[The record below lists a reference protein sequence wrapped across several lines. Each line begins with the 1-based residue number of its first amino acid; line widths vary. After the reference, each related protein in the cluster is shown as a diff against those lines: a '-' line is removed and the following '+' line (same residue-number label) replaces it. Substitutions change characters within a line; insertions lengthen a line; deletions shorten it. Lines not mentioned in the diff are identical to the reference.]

1 MSQVGGVAGDIVQ
14 DNRAAELPESGL
26 PEIGAR
32 LDRLGSSR
40 TMWTLIVLLCAG
52 GFFDA
57 YMLSSGSNI
66 APSLVHNGI
75 LKATTEGFFSLKGY
89 AGFTGATFMGMLL
102 ANAFISVLADK
113 FGRRTVF
120 TFGLVWFSLCGA
132 VMAFQNT
139 SGALIFWRFMMA
151 IGMGLEVITIDSYL
165 SELIP
170 KMARGRAFV
179 VNNSIHSTGQPMAAL
194 MAFLLVPQMFLG
206 LEGWRWVVLVGA
218 LGAIVVWPLRLFI
231 PESPRWL
238 AAHGRLAAADRIVSN
253 LEQRVEREIGR
264 PLPPPLPVTHRPPH
278 VVGRYAQIFGREY
291 LGRTV
296 MLSVVHVLQG
306 IGLYGFINWMPTF
319 LVHRGVSISH
329 SLGYTFG
336 MALVAPLG
344 PLLCLSFADRV
355 ERKWQIVGAALAVA
369 AAGLAFSYFRSP
381 YVIVPIGGFE
391 LLSAAI
397 LSYNF
402 HAYQAELFPTRIRVQ
417 AVGFVYSWAR
427 ISATFSGFL
436 IAFILG
442 HYGVSW
448 VFLLIAG
455 SMALVA
461 LFIGVMGPPSK
472 NRSLEVLSP

>member
-1 MSQVGGVAGDIVQ
+1 MMSTSQVSGTVVEAS
-14 DNRAAELPESGL
+14 AEGTDVGL

-40 TMWTLIVLLCAG
+40 TVWTLIVLLCTG

-66 APSLVHNGI
+66 APSLVHSGI
-75 LKATTEGFFSLKGY
+75 LKATTESFFSLKGY

-102 ANAFISVLADK
+102 ANAFISILADK

-120 TFGLVWFSLCGA
+120 TFGLVWFSLCGLI
-132 VMAFQNT
+132 MALQT
-139 SGALIFWRFMMA
+139 VASGLIFWRFMMA

-170 KMARGRAFV
+170 KASRGRAFV
-179 VNNSIHSTGQPMAAL
+179 INNSIHSSGQPMAAL
-194 MAFLLVPQMFLG
+194 MAFLLVPQAFLG
-206 LEGWRWVVLVGA
+206 LEGWRWVVLIGT

-231 PESPRWL
+231 PESARWL
-238 AAHGRLAAADRIVSN
+238 AAHGRLAEADKIVST
-253 LEQRVEREIGR
+253 LERRVERETGR
-264 PLPPPLPVTHRPPH
+264 PLPPPRPVTHRPPH
-278 VVGRYAQIFGREY
+278 TVGRYSQIFGREY
-291 LGRTV
+291 RGRTL
-296 MLSVVHVLQG
+296 MLSIFHVLQG

-344 PLLCLSFADRV
+344 PLMCLTFADRI
-355 ERKWQIVGAALAVA
+355 ERKWQIVWSALAIA
-369 AAGLAFSYFRSP
+369 AAGLSFAFFRSP
-381 YVIVPIGGFE
+381 YIIIPIGGFE

-417 AVGFVYSWAR
+417 AVGFVYCWAR
-427 ISATFSGFL
+427 ISGTFSGFL
-436 IAFILG
+436 IAYILG
-442 HYGVSW
+442 HFGVSW

-461 LFIGVMGPPSK
+461 LFIGLMGPPSK

>member
-1 MSQVGGVAGDIVQ
+1 MSPSQVSEPVAE
-14 DNRAAELPESGL
+14 APAEPTDLGL

-40 TMWTLIVLLCAG
+40 TVWTLIVLLCAG

-66 APSLVHNGI
+66 APSLVHSGI
-75 LKATTEGFFSLKGY
+75 LKATTEGFFSLQGY

-102 ANAFISVLADK
+102 ANSLISVLADK
-113 FGRRTVF
+113 YGRRTVF
-120 TFGLVWFSLCGA
+120 TFGLVWFSLCGLI
-132 VMAFQNT
+132 MAFQT
-139 SGALIFWRFMMA
+139 VSSGLIFWRFMMA

-170 KMARGRAFV
+170 KASRGRAFV
-179 VNNSIHSTGQPMAAL
+179 INNSIHSCGQPMAAL
-194 MAFLLVPQMFLG
+194 MAFLLAPQVPLG
-206 LEGWRWVVLVGA
+206 VDGWRWVVLIGT

-238 AAHGRLAAADRIVSN
+238 AAHGRLADAEQIVRT
-253 LEQRVEREIGR
+253 LERRVERETGR
-264 PLPPPLPVTHRPPH
+264 PLPPPRPVAHRPPH
-278 VVGRYAQIFGREY
+278 TVGRYSQIFGREY
-291 LGRTV
+291 RGRTL
-296 MLSVVHVLQG
+296 MLSTFHVLQG

-329 SLGYTFG
+329 SLGYTLG

-344 PLLCLSFADRV
+344 PLLCLTFADRI
-355 ERKWQIVGAALAVA
+355 ERKWQIVGSALAIA
-369 AAGLAFSYFRSP
+369 AAGLIFAFVRSP
-381 YVIVPIGGFE
+381 YFIIPIGGFE

-402 HAYQAELFPTRIRVQ
+402 HAYQTELFPTRIRVE

-427 ISATFSGFL
+427 ISGTFSGFL
-436 IAFILG
+436 IAYILG
-442 HYGVSW
+442 HFGVSW

-461 LFIGVMGPPSK
+461 LFIGLMGPPSK
-472 NRSLEVLSP
+472 DRSLEVLSP

>member
-1 MSQVGGVAGDIVQ
+1 MATSRVSGTVAAGPTVS
-14 DNRAAELPESGL
+14 AGEGL

-40 TMWTLIVLLCAG
+40 TMWTLIVLLCSG

-66 APSLVHNGI
+66 APSLVHSGI
-75 LKATTEGFFSLKGY
+75 LQATTQGFFSLQGY
-89 AGFTGATFMGMLL
+89 AGFTAATFMGMLI
-102 ANAFISVLADK
+102 ANAFISILADK

-120 TFGLVWFSLCGA
+120 TFGLVWFSLCGLI
-132 VMAFQNT
+132 MALQT
-139 SGALIFWRFMMA
+139 IAIGLIFWRFMMA

-165 SELIP
+165 SELVP
-170 KMARGRAFV
+170 KATRGRAFV
-179 VNNSIHSTGQPMAAL
+179 INNSIHSTGQPMAAL
-194 MAFLLVPQMFLG
+194 MAFLLAPQILLG
-206 LEGWRWVVLVGA
+206 VDGWRWVVLIGA

-238 AAHGRLAAADRIVSN
+238 AAHGRLADADRIVSK
-253 LEQRVEREIGR
+253 LEQRVEQETGQ
-264 PLPPPLPVTHRPPH
+264 PLPAPQPVIHRPPH
-278 VVGRYAQIFGREY
+278 QVGRYRQIFGREY

-296 MLSVVHVLQG
+296 MLSIFHVLQG

-344 PLLCLSFADRV
+344 PLLCLSFADKV
-355 ERKWQIVGAALAVA
+355 ERKWQIVWAALAVA

-381 YVIVPIGGFE
+381 YIIIPIGGFE

-427 ISATFSGFL
+427 ISGTFSGFL
-436 IAFILG
+436 IAYILG
-442 HYGVSW
+442 HFGVSW